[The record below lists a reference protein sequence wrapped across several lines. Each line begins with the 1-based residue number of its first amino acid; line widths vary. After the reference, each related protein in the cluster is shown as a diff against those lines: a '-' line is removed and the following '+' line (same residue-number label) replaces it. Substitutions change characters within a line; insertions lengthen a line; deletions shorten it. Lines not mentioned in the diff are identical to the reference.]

1 MFNDLYFKFL
11 NTHNSWKNMD
21 YVAVWQ
27 RKYLMCRN
35 MVTNT
40 KTYSILVLFLPS
52 LYLSSV
58 LYIYFMSC
66 WIARSWSFLVFA
78 FFSSLVLCVFI
89 VSVLSHLRDENTFPA
104 ASQKPHQNLSSC
116 WNYDASIE
124 YKLFLACSWASL
136 WSECFGFKWV
146 RLCQHQSFAA
156 FSCSAAATWSAWD
169 WTDLRD
175 KQV

>member
-1 MFNDLYFKFL
+1 
-11 NTHNSWKNMD
+11 MD

-27 RKYLMCRN
+27 IKYLVCRN

-58 LYIYFMSC
+58 LYIYFVSC
-66 WIARSWSFLVFA
+66 WNARSWSFLVFA

-89 VSVLSHLRDENTFPA
+89 VSVLSHLGDENTFPA
-104 ASQKPHQNLSSC
+104 ASQKPHQNLSSR

-124 YKLFLACSWASL
+124 YKLFLACSRASL
-136 WSECFGFKWV
+136 WSECFGYKWV
-146 RLCQHQSFAA
+146 RLCQRQSFAA

>member
-1 MFNDLYFKFL
+1 
-11 NTHNSWKNMD
+11 MD

-27 RKYLMCRN
+27 IKYLVCRN

-40 KTYSILVLFLPS
+40 KTYRGSFPS
-52 LYLSSV
+52 LLIFELGAIYLFRV
-58 LYIYFMSC
+58 LLECEVMIFSC
-66 WIARSWSFLVFA
+66 FCIFLFTRTV
-78 FFSSLVLCVFI
+78 CVFI
-89 VSVLSHLRDENTFPA
+89 ISVLSHLRDENTFPA
-104 ASQKPHQNLSSC
+104 ASQKPHQNLSSR

-124 YKLFLACSWASL
+124 YKLFLACSRASL
-136 WSECFGFKWV
+136 SSECFGFKWV
-146 RLCQHQSFAA
+146 RLCQRQSFAA